1 MITDLTAL
9 LGTQKP
15 RARTWSSVVPTHVVV
30 LQSTKMTFRRFS
42 QADIQVT
49 KISNSLPMTKSVSG
63 LLRPMPRLHFKVF
76 KAGIRTSNFCQKTPS
91 QETFW
96 LFVDFEKVESGKNDK
111 KHQQQ
116 IQKSHEDTKNRETDN
131 SKIPIRSR
139 HNPVKKFRVNLR
151 YAGIKSFLLANWTHV
166 MILNESEGL
175 IYSIAYIYAEYIFR
189 EFTIMV
195 KAIRKHIPWAQR

>member
-1 MITDLTAL
+1 MSSSFFNRRRWPFDVSL
-9 LGTQKP
+9 KP
-15 RARTWSSVVPTHVVV
+15 TSKSPKYRTRCRWQSPCRESWGRCPVYILKSSRPEFEPPTSVKKHRVRRLFDFSSTSKRSNRA
-30 LQSTKMTFRRFS
+30 
-42 QADIQVT
+42 
-49 KISNSLPMTKSVSG
+49 KI
-63 LLRPMPRLHFKVF
+63 
-76 KAGIRTSNFCQKTPS
+76 
-91 QETFW
+91 
-96 LFVDFEKVESGKNDK
+96 DK

-116 IQKSHEDTKNRETDN
+116 IQKSHEDTKKRETDN

-195 KAIRKHIPWAQR
+195 